1 MHGDVNIAAI
11 GSVLSDP
18 GRCRILAALSDGRAL
33 PASRLAMEAGIA
45 PSTASVHLAK
55 LVETGL
61 LAVAPAPPHHGR
73 HRFFRLA
80 SDDVAD
86 VLEAIARIAP
96 LLPIRSLREG
106 TRAAAMRHAR
116 TCYDH
121 LAGKLGVALMDSLVA
136 GGAVSES
143 SSVLGLGDG
152 SPALETL
159 GIDVSAVQQQ
169 RGRRPLIRSCI
180 DWSEQRPHLAG
191 ALGAALADRLFELD
205 WVRRSS
211 SSRAVHLTGAGIEG
225 LQLHL
230 GFQLNVRDL
239 SAKVSGQ

>member
-1 MHGDVNIAAI
+1 
-11 GSVLSDP
+11 
-18 GRCRILAALSDGRAL
+18 
-33 PASRLAMEAGIA
+33 MEAGIA

-106 TRAAAMRHAR
+106 TRAAVMRHAR

-136 GGAVSES
+136 VDAVSES
-143 SSVLGLGDG
+143 SGMFGEGRDGGPVLA
-152 SPALETL
+152 SL
-159 GIDVSAVQQQ
+159 GIDIRTVVRQ

-211 SSRAVHLTGAGIEG
+211 SSRAVHLTETGAECLQVHLGLRLDSIDMSGGIPGAGDYG
-225 LQLHL
+225 
-230 GFQLNVRDL
+230 
-239 SAKVSGQ
+239 K